1 MSPAGQGAWAC
12 APASAAGSGSARS
25 TCPIFRGAH
34 VQAVTTRHRPRL
46 RISGVC
52 KAYGRRQVLRDID
65 LDVPAGTLVG
75 VVGENGAGKSTLLQI
90 AVGHLAPDHGT
101 VTRTGAVGYCPQ
113 RAVLNDA
120 FTVGQHLRLFQMAYR
135 LPTLERADELMELLA
150 LTGCRRQ
157 QVGELSGG
165 TRQKLNLLIAL
176 MHDPQLLVLDE
187 PYQGFD
193 WDTHQRFWALAADLR
208 DQGRS
213 IIVVSHL
220 LHDLH
225 HFDAIAHL
233 RQGRLRFEESN
244 R

>member
-1 MSPAGQGAWAC
+1 M
-12 APASAAGSGSARS
+12 
-25 TCPIFRGAH
+25 
-34 VQAVTTRHRPRL
+34 QAVTTRHRSHRSRL

-52 KAYGRRQVLRDID
+52 KAYVGRQVLRDVD
-65 LDVPAGTLVG
+65 LDVSAGTLVG

-90 AVGHLAPDHGT
+90 AAGHLAPDRGT

-113 RAVLNDA
+113 QAVLNDA

-135 LPTLERADELMELLA
+135 LPTLERAGELMELLA
-150 LTGCRRQ
+150 LTGCRGQ
-157 QVGELSGG
+157 KVGELSGG

-176 MHDPQLLVLDE
+176 MHDPQLLILDE

-193 WDTHQRFWALAADLR
+193 WDTHQRFWSLAADLR

-233 RQGRLRFEESN
+233 RQGRLHFEESN

>member
-1 MSPAGQGAWAC
+1 MRQVGVGRAV
-12 APASAAGSGSARS
+12 AALCGPTRYAF
-25 TCPIFRGAH
+25 PISRGAD
-34 VQAVTTRHRPRL
+34 VQMAMTRHRPRL
-46 RISGVC
+46 RISRVC
-52 KAYGRRQVLRDID
+52 KEYGGRQVLRDVD

-90 AVGHLAPDHGT
+90 AVGHLAPDRGT
-101 VTRTGAVGYCPQ
+101 VTRAGSVGYCPQ

-135 LPTLERADELMELLA
+135 LPTLERVDELMELLA

-193 WDTHQRFWALAADLR
+193 WDTHQRFWTLAADLR

-220 LHDLH
+220 LHELH

-233 RQGRLRFEESN
+233 RQGRLHFEGTD

>member
-1 MSPAGQGAWAC
+1 M
-12 APASAAGSGSARS
+12 
-25 TCPIFRGAH
+25 
-34 VQAVTTRHRPRL
+34 
-46 RISGVC
+46 
-52 KAYGRRQVLRDID
+52 RDVD
-65 LDVPAGTLVG
+65 LDVSAGTLVG

-90 AVGHLAPDHGT
+90 AVGHLAPDRGT
-101 VTRTGAVGYCPQ
+101 VTRAGAVGYCPQ

-120 FTVGQHLRLFQMAYR
+120 FTVEQHLRLFQRAYR
-135 LPTLERADELMELLA
+135 LPTLERAGELMELLA
-150 LTGCRRQ
+150 MTASRRQ

-165 TRQKLNLLIAL
+165 TRQKLNVLIAL

-193 WDTHQRFWALAADLR
+193 WDTHQRFWALAAALR

-220 LHDLH
+220 LHDAH

-233 RQGRLRFEESN
+233 RQGRLHFEETEC
-244 R
+244 

>member
-1 MSPAGQGAWAC
+1 MSLRAS
-12 APASAAGSGSARS
+12 ASAAGSGSARS
-25 TCPIFRGAH
+25 TCPVIRGAH

-52 KAYGRRQVLRDID
+52 KAYGDRQILRDVD

-90 AVGHLAPDHGT
+90 AVGNLAPDRGT

-120 FTVGQHLRLFQMAYR
+120 FTVEQHLRLFKMAYR

-233 RQGRLRFEESN
+233 RQGRLYFEESN

>member
-1 MSPAGQGAWAC
+1 MA
-12 APASAAGSGSARS
+12 
-25 TCPIFRGAH
+25 T
-34 VQAVTTRHRPRL
+34 
-46 RISGVC
+46 
-52 KAYGRRQVLRDID
+52 
-65 LDVPAGTLVG
+65 
-75 VVGENGAGKSTLLQI
+75 GKSTLLQI
-90 AVGHLAPDHGT
+90 AVGHLAPDRGT

-113 RAVLNDA
+113 QAVLNAA

-135 LPTLERADELMELLA
+135 LPTLERAGELMELLA

-157 QVGELSGG
+157 RVGELSGG

-193 WDTHQRFWALAADLR
+193 WDTHQRFWTLAADLR

-233 RQGRLRFEESN
+233 RQGRLHLEETN

>member
-1 MSPAGQGAWAC
+1 M
-12 APASAAGSGSARS
+12 
-25 TCPIFRGAH
+25 
-34 VQAVTTRHRPRL
+34 
-46 RISGVC
+46 
-52 KAYGRRQVLRDID
+52 RDVD
-65 LDVPAGTLVG
+65 LDVSAGMLVG
-75 VVGENGAGKSTLLQI
+75 VVGENGTGKSTLLQI
-90 AVGHLAPDHGT
+90 AVGHLAPDRGT

-113 RAVLNDA
+113 QAVLNDA

-135 LPTLERADELMELLA
+135 LPTLARAGELMELLA
-150 LTGCRRQ
+150 LTGCRRR

-176 MHDPQLLVLDE
+176 MHEPQLLVLDE

-233 RQGRLRFEESN
+233 RQGRLHYEETD

>member
-1 MSPAGQGAWAC
+1 MQAGT
-12 APASAAGSGSARS
+12 
-25 TCPIFRGAH
+25 TC
-34 VQAVTTRHRPRL
+34 QQPRL
-46 RISGVC
+46 RIRGVC
-52 KAYGRRQVLRDID
+52 KAYGGRQVLRDVD
-65 LDVPAGTLVG
+65 LDVPAGVLVG

-90 AVGHLAPDHGT
+90 AVGHLAPDRGT

-113 RAVLNDA
+113 GAVLNEA
-120 FTVGQHLRLFQMAYR
+120 FTVGQHLRLFQMAYQ
-135 LPTLERADELMELLA
+135 LPTLERAGELMELLA
-150 LTGCRRQ
+150 LTGCRGQ

-176 MHDPQLLVLDE
+176 MHDPQVMVLDE

-193 WDTHQRFWALAADLR
+193 WDTHQRFWSLAVDLR

-220 LHDLH
+220 LNDLH

-233 RQGRLRFEESN
+233 RQGRLHFEESN